1 MSYPNVSNYIH
12 TNKVN
17 IDELKL
23 DIIESAK
30 TAISDERFQ
39 VVENLT
45 QNITRA
51 MGDFWFS
58 VDGTIPAGGLPHLGH
73 LVSRVLYQD
82 FYVWLEGNKILLTD
96 EEWLAYA
103 EANGGCCPYYSSGDG
118 STTFRTPSYPDTFLK
133 VVNDMNGASVYQ
145 KEGLPNITGH
155 IRTFTEYNKS
165 NASFAS
171 GMVGGAFYWQTSW
184 DTDSSKAYSTSTN
197 LASGSSDTARNVPF
211 DASRCSSIYGNSEHV
226 TPKNISMLIGVYA
239 VGAIVPVG
247 VTDAEKL
254 MSGVTRVERLLDTKV
269 DKTSPYITEQW
280 SNGFSWYRMWSNG
293 WIEQGGKLTP
303 TSGGQDVTLFKE
315 YSTTT
320 YSVQA
325 TSCDSANHRGAQGW
339 AVSTTVV
346 KIRATSGSS
355 ASSTPV
361 TWYTYGY

>member
-17 IDELKL
+17 IEELKL

-30 TAISDERFQ
+30 AAISDERIQ

-73 LVSRVLYQD
+73 LVSRALYQD
-82 FYVWLEGNKILLTD
+82 FYIWLEGNKILLTD
-96 EEWLAYA
+96 AEWLAYA

-197 LASGSSDTARNVPF
+197 LTSGSSDTARNVPF
-211 DASRCSSIYGNSEHV
+211 DASRCSSIYGNSKNV

-247 VTDAEKL
+247 VTDAEKIMNEL
-254 MSGVTRVERLLDTKV
+254 VRMNTIPHIVDTY
-269 DKTSPYITEQW
+269 TSE
-280 SNGFSWYRMWSNG
+280 NSWYRVWSNG
-293 WIEQGGKLTP
+293 WIEQGG
-303 TSGGQDVTLFKE
+303 TSTAEATDVTISFPI
-315 YSTTT
+315 SFTTT
-320 YSVQA
+320 NIQITTGSSTGYSVVRSK
-325 TSCDSANHRGAQGW
+325 TKTNIVLGRSAANI
-339 AVSTTVV
+339 TY
-346 KIRATSGSS
+346 
-355 ASSTPV
+355 
-361 TWYTYGY
+361 WYACGY

>member
-17 IDELKL
+17 INELKL

-30 TAISDERFQ
+30 AAISDERIQ

-73 LVSRVLYQD
+73 LVSRALYQD
-82 FYVWLEGNKILLTD
+82 FYIWLEGNKILLTD
-96 EEWLAYA
+96 AEWLAYA

-155 IRTFTEYNKS
+155 IRAHSEYNK
-165 NASFAS
+165 NNTSFS
-171 GMVGGAFYWQTSW
+171 TNCVSGAFYWDSSW
-184 DTDSSKAYSTSTN
+184 DNDTSKVFASSTN
-197 LASGSSDTARNVPF
+197 FASGTADTTRNVPF
-211 DASRCSSIYGNSEHV
+211 DASRSNAIYGASSHV
-226 TPKNISMLIGVYA
+226 TPKNVSMLIGVYA
-239 VGAIVPVG
+239 IGAIVPVG

-254 MSGVTRVERLLDTKV
+254 MSGVTRVEGLLDSKI
-269 DKTSPYITEQW
+269 DKISVKSYVTESW
-280 SNGFSWYRMWSNG
+280 CEDTSWYRVYSDG
-293 WIEQGGKLTP
+293 WIEQGGVIP
-303 TSGGQDVTLFKE
+303 A
-315 YSTTT
+315 STT
-320 YSVQA
+320 SVSLLKSYTNTNYCVLMIGRNYGNNDQGLGMTQNTT
-325 TSCDSANHRGAQGW
+325 TSF
-339 AVSTTVV
+339 TV
-346 KIRATSGSS
+346 GSS
-355 ASSTPV
+355 SYIRS
-361 TWYTYGY
+361 WYACGY

>member
-12 TNKVN
+12 TNKIN

-73 LVSRVLYQD
+73 LVSRALYQD
-82 FYVWLEGNKILLTD
+82 FYIWLEGNKTILSD

-103 EANGGCCPYYSSGDG
+103 NSHGGCCPYYSSGDG
-118 STTFRTPSYPDTFLK
+118 STTFRTPSYPDTFLRIIS
-133 VVNDMNGASVYQ
+133 DINGGGVYQ
-145 KEGLPNITGH
+145 REGLPNIIGSAGPLDDMSAGT
-155 IRTFTEYNKS
+155 
-165 NASFAS
+165 S
-171 GMVGGAFYWQTSW
+171 GAMYYAYAQAYDATS
-184 DTDSSKAYSTSTN
+184 
-197 LASGSSDTARNVPF
+197 SGSGGGWVLGF
-211 DASRCSSIYGNSEHV
+211 DASRSNAIYGSSSHV

-254 MSGVTRVERLLDTKV
+254 MSGITRVEGLLDTKI
-269 DKTSPYITEQW
+269 DKIQPYVVEQAFNDTFW
-280 SNGFSWYRMWSNG
+280 FRAWSNG
-293 WIEQGGKLTP
+293 WLEQGGVFQSVAGANQIFTFPRAYK
-303 TSGGQDVTLFKE
+303 
-315 YSTTT
+315 STNYYMFATNFQTT
-320 YSVQA
+320 DAGICVFAFVPSTN
-325 TSCDSANHRGAQGW
+325 TSCMYCTAYAGGFYSEQFR
-339 AVSTTVV
+339 
-346 KIRATSGSS
+346 
-355 ASSTPV
+355 
-361 TWYTYGY
+361 WYACGY